1 MTNTT
6 NIITLEIPEEET
18 AILSCVIRQ
27 VSRELEE
34 RIADAGKDEPHL
46 AREALD
52 ALTLHMEV
60 ELGCVNRLAAAL
72 EDAVDAKSGVT
83 GWCEGCGVAVPVED
97 FCGNDREDGTGEFL
111 CPECYVPASSMSP
124 ESQEYAQALDSHAV
138 REPLDDEE
146 DLDDDGIPM
155 PRALPHPEAG
165 LPGADCDE
173 CGGMGHTIGFEGPKR
188 IKHPCETCGGG
199 K

>member
-46 AREALD
+46 TREALD

-72 EDAVDAKSGVT
+72 EDAVEYKAKEEAFFSG
-83 GWCEGCGVAVPVED
+83 E
-97 FCGNDREDGTGEFL
+97 
-111 CPECYVPASSMSP
+111 
-124 ESQEYAQALDSHAV
+124 LDPSV
-138 REPLDDEE
+138 DLLDDGE
-146 DLDDDGIPM
+146 DDTECFDAWNNTP
-155 PRALPHPEAG
+155 
-165 LPGADCDE
+165 DE
-173 CGGMGHTIGFEGPKR
+173 NE
-188 IKHPCETCGGG
+188 GGG